1 MRVHILHDY
10 DYDCE
15 VFPEGTP
22 GIYSTSIDNKV
33 VGTTH
38 PKVYEV
44 PDELIKE
51 YEAVNKRR
59 EEIKDQLKLIIR
71 RGPL

>member
-1 MRVHILHDY
+1 MQVHILNDY
-10 DYDCE
+10 DYDYE
-15 VFPEGTP
+15 VYHKDCGVSWIRGNEPL
-22 GIYSTSIDNKV
+22 
-33 VGTTH
+33 
-38 PKVYEV
+38 YEV

-59 EEIKDQLKLIIR
+59 DEIKDQLQLIIR